1 MFWPYR
7 MVSFILN
14 KKVATCTKAI
24 RLLVICSMETFSFQP
39 GSLDD
44 VDPSLT
50 LSIQEALLFGKPE
63 DLDSLLDRIGGD
75 VRVPDDLRYGL
86 ESLRYFR
93 EHYGSDT
100 VNLSEEERQRVI
112 RFDADWTMKLIQ
124 KLHRS
129 AFGTVNEKFA

>member
-1 MFWPYR
+1 
-7 MVSFILN
+7 
-14 KKVATCTKAI
+14 
-24 RLLVICSMETFSFQP
+24 LVICSMETFSFQP